1 MWLIV
6 CIMFTVDEF
15 AEVAWGPVKDEAPF
29 LFEEVFMVFPEER
42 APEFVL
48 TFAPPIFTA

>member
-1 MWLIV
+1 MLA
-6 CIMFTVDEF
+6 VDEF
-15 AEVAWGPVKDEAPF
+15 AEAAWGPVKDEAAF
-29 LFEEVFMVFPEER
+29 LFEEVLMVFPEER